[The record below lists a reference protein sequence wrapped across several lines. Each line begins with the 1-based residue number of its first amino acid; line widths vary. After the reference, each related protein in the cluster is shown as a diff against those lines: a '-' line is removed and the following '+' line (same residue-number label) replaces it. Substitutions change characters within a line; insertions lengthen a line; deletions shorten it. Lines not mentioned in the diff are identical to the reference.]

1 MSHTDLWRTV
11 ARAVGSERG
20 TRHFSES
27 DSTFPPL
34 IHMSEEP
41 SSLGERVLYAGFHK
55 PYYHYMKNEEQQ
67 P

>member
-1 MSHTDLWRTV
+1 MSPKDLWRTV
-11 ARAVGSERG
+11 ARAVGSERSAP
-20 TRHFSES
+20 HLSES
-27 DSTFPPL
+27 DSTFPPG
-34 IHMSEEP
+34 IHMSEGP